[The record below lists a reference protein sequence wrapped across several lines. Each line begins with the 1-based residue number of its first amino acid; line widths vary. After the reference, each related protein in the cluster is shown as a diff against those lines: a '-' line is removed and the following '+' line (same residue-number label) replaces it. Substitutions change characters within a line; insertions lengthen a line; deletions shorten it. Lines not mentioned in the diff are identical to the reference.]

1 MILQER
7 VLLQKLWIKCDVHSI
22 ILFQYNLINKGI
34 TIIELHNAGINN
46 VSFIQKVSFSTH
58 FLYFITE

>member
-1 MILQER
+1 M
-7 VLLQKLWIKCDVHSI
+7 QKLWIKCDVHSI